1 MKRNNLQK
9 KLREEKENLQ
19 TNEVEFFFEKN
30 LRTKR
35 RKDNNLQ
42 AKRRKANTP
51 TDRELQ
57 RGEKPFDKEKRK
69 EPTDK

>member
-1 MKRNNLQK
+1 M
-9 KLREEKENLQ
+9 REEKRKPTEKSRRKNFLK
-19 TNEVEFFFEKN
+19 KN

-42 AKRRKANTP
+42 TRRRLAKTP